1 MEEIGTS
8 IDYSPSLV
16 LPESALE
23 LRDLSKQGHKQCSKI
38 SEMPSKPLLT
48 HSRRADVFQNQTCE
62 KHEPAVRLRVYEIE
76 AAGCN
81 VDFIGNFT
89 QESLGGL

>member
-1 MEEIGTS
+1 MKYVIYIRQPYLWRKIVKKIG
-8 IDYSPSLV
+8 
-16 LPESALE
+16 
-23 LRDLSKQGHKQCSKI
+23 K
-38 SEMPSKPLLT
+38 
-48 HSRRADVFQNQTCE
+48 TC
-62 KHEPAVRLRVYEIE
+62 HEPAVRLRVYEIE